1 MDEFALIRRYFGAL
15 TAARSDVVLGIGDDC
30 ALLRPTPG
38 NELAV
43 TADTLVAGRH
53 FPVDTAP
60 FDIGWK
66 ALAVNLSDLAAMA
79 ASPQWFLLALTL
91 PAADPVW
98 LAAFAD
104 GLRTL
109 ADQFGVALIGGD
121 TTRGPLSI
129 TITAFGSAPAGTAL
143 RRSGARPGDL
153 VCVTGTLG
161 DAALGLQLHGGTAVA
176 PTEADNDERFLQAR
190 LDRPSPRL
198 QAGLALRGLASAA
211 IDLSDGL
218 AGDLSHILTA
228 SGVGADLNAA
238 QLPMSAAFARLHPSE
253 QRLNLQAAGGD
264 DYELCCCLPPAQL
277 AAAQARLDLPLTV
290 IGEISAKPGLRWH
303 DTRAGA
309 PVPVLHGYRHFHDN
323 DG

>member
-1 MDEFALIRRYFGAL
+1 MDEFALIRHYFGAL

-38 NELAV
+38 SELAV

-79 ASPQWFLLALTL
+79 AEPQWFLLALTL
-91 PAADPVW
+91 PAADSAW
-98 LAAFAD
+98 LAAFAA

-161 DAALGLQLHGGTAVA
+161 DAALGLQLRGAVVA
-176 PTEADNDERFLQAR
+176 PTEADDDERFLQAR
-190 LDRPSPRL
+190 LDRPSPRV

-218 AGDLSHILTA
+218 AGDLGHILTA
-228 SGVGADLNAA
+228 SGVGADLNPA
-238 QLPMSAAFARLHPSE
+238 QLPMSAAFARVHAPA
-253 QRLNLQAAGGD
+253 QRLQLQAAGGD

-290 IGEISAKPGLRWH
+290 IGEISAQPGLRWH

-309 PVPVLHGYRHFHDN
+309 PAPVLHGYRHFYEN